1 MITDN
6 NFFFG
11 ENMQNDVQLVKINVG
26 EIIIVIELDCQSV
39 HHILNMNCLV
49 GNSSQSVLETLFS
62 LLG

>member
-39 HHILNMNCLV
+39 PHILNMNCLV